1 MELVNEEDNTF
12 SAKELVH
19 SILYPTLKKLH
30 QAEQVGLL
38 RVLRGYMQAPTM
50 YKMVAFFKFMDGFLE

>member
-30 QAEQVGLL
+30 QAEQVGLCFAGIHASAHH
-38 RVLRGYMQAPTM
+38 V
-50 YKMVAFFKFMDGFLE
+50 

>member
-19 SILYPTLKKLH
+19 SILYPTLKKMIPGRASRL
-30 QAEQVGLL
+30 ASCFVGILAT
-38 RVLRGYMQAPTM
+38 VHH
-50 YKMVAFFKFMDGFLE
+50 V